1 MTDEELGRLEALAA
15 AATPGPWRVDH
26 HVSPDLE
33 GLYVGTD
40 VPGENE
46 TIAYYQSVADSF
58 AEDLSP
64 DAVRRLHADLAFIAA
79 ARTAVPALVAEV
91 RRLRQELAGRC
102 ATSATFTRSLTD
114 EEAAALVKACEE
126 SKPSRQSFVLLPDP
140 DPDRVAE
147 LEAEVQRLRASRF
160 VFEEQVDEFRF
171 RVEAP
176 THDELMRLKAELFG
190 RQASPPP
197 PSMDAPLPAVPE
209 FVTLTPAGPGCQCSG
224 CRGSALPDVPVVVGG

>member
-79 ARTAVPALVAEV
+79 ARTAVPALVATV
-91 RRLRQELAGRC
+91 RKLRALVRAGGRSASYGELADALGVSFP
-102 ATSATFTRSLTD
+102 AS
-114 EEAAALVKACEE
+114 AALVEGA
-126 SKPSRQSFVLLPDP
+126 DYT
-140 DPDRVAE
+140 A
-147 LEAEVQRLRASRF
+147 
-160 VFEEQVDEFRF
+160 
-171 RVEAP
+171 
-176 THDELMRLKAELFG
+176 
-190 RQASPPP
+190 
-197 PSMDAPLPAVPE
+197 PSMDAPLPPVPE